1 MLTIIFL
8 SLHASFTATGQY
20 SVMEGKQMNGRIVVA
35 GILTFAFVG
44 VGTAQ
49 GAVGAGGDDSHV
61 SQGQLKRMAREAHTP
76 EQYKALAVS
85 YEVAQKDYLKQA
97 AEAKQEWIR
106 LTPITGSLYAKYPR
120 PADSAKNLYECDV
133 EKASRAGALS
143 QKYAQLAE
151 PAGIATQQQM

>member
-1 MLTIIFL
+1 
-8 SLHASFTATGQY
+8 
-20 SVMEGKQMNGRIVVA
+20 MNGRIVVA

-151 PAGIATQQQM
+151 PAGNATQQQM